1 MQAQVQRYSN
11 EAGLRDIMIAE
22 KEVVLTFLLQLFSE
36 SGDLDR
42 LALGVEQRLLP
53 EPATDRIKDVGA

>member
-1 MQAQVQRYSN
+1 MK
-11 EAGLRDIMIAE
+11 AGLRDIMIAE